1 MIKFLNRFTCSEKQ
15 LRNVINVLS
24 NKNTYPIL
32 DYINEDGNKHYN
44 NFKKII
50 NVIEKYPNNYFSIKL
65 SSLNVHNNFELA
77 RNYTNIISQNA
88 IENNS
93 KILIDAE
100 NYLIQDRIN
109 DITDEMIQLY
119 NTKDTTIYKTYQC
132 YRQDCFQTIK
142 ADFANKSN
150 YYIGAKIVRG
160 AYYNT
165 DYKYDILYD
174 TIEDTHSNYNSI
186 VDYLIEKCNDKDR
199 IMIATHNDHSVHR
212 ILNTDIKNHDMIE
225 FAQLMGMNNR
235 LTHEISNNYNYKTFK
250 YIPFG
255 EFHESMPYLLRRLYE
270 NTDII
275 KYLLKL

>member
-1 MIKFLNRFTCSEKQ
+1 MIKFFNRFTCSEKQ

-24 NKNTYPIL
+24 KKNTYPIL

-44 NFKKII
+44 NFNKII

-77 RNYTNIISQNA
+77 RNYTNIIGQTA

-100 NYLIQDRIN
+100 NYLIQDKIN
-109 DITDEMIQLY
+109 DITNEMIGLY
-119 NTKDTTIYKTYQC
+119 NTKDTSIYKTYQC
-132 YRQDCFQTIK
+132 YRKDCFQIIK

-150 YYIGAKIVRG
+150 YNIGAKIVRG

-186 VDYLIEKCNDKDR
+186 VDYLIEKCNNKDR

-212 ILNTDIKNHDMIE
+212 ILNTDIKHHDMIE

-255 EFHESMPYLLRRLYE
+255 ELHESMPYLLRRLYE
-270 NTDII
+270 NTDVI
-275 KYLLKL
+275 KYLLRL